1 MKTGHAEIKISI
13 SGMHRLRFT
22 AVENSTTC
30 ILAPADANVKP
41 DERIELIT
49 KTDKPGAKASRK
61 ALRLLLDFPNHL
73 AEPQT
78 GAKLLGLVMFA
89 QAAPLYALLHTG
101 PLPGIHLT
109 GALSIPAS
117 IGDILRAVQ
126 GPEKWAGDGWHLRR
140 PWLIQ
145 PLIRVGAVAPDTN
158 IYKYVGGK
166 AVQPYGP
173 RVKFWA
179 PYASCALVFAPD
191 LPAPVRQ
198 AILKTSPLALP
209 ISASALGQQFAV
221 KLTAGDLPYRSP
233 SDVPV
238 LRDASPVVRRFI
250 RWLEKGDHAQ
260 RWVDA
265 IRANGGGYNC
275 STAHGERE
283 LWISVLALVTLFL
296 DWAARKADLLTEA
309 EVIVLKAQY
318 AKWLHPDGPQSPADG
333 TIDLAQPKVFY
344 DFLLAHLRDNADRV
358 IEEPGHANTVARIHT
373 VNKTTPSLTLPRA
386 ATFQAY
392 AAGREAPGDVDLQ
405 RALMAAGVPLRTEG
419 KDTSWRYAFYTRGQ
433 APQGQSDKLPC
444 LSLPLT
450 ELPHEVLNQLTSL
463 FGDQFGSILPT
474 TGEDT
479 APEGEIGGE
488 K

>member
-1 MKTGHAEIKISI
+1 
-13 SGMHRLRFT
+13 MHRLRFT
-22 AVENSTTC
+22 AVENSATC
-30 ILAPADANVKP
+30 ILAPVDANVKP

-89 QAAPLYALLHTG
+89 QAAPLYASLHTG

-179 PYASCALVFAPD
+179 PYAGCAVAFSPN
-191 LPAPVRQ
+191 LPAPVYK
-198 AILKTSPLALP
+198 AILKASPLAVP
-209 ISASALGQQFAV
+209 ISASAADRQLTV
-221 KLTAGDLPYRSP
+221 KLAVDSLAYRSP
-233 SDVPV
+233 DYVPA
-238 LRDASPVVRRFI
+238 LRDTSSVIRQFV
-250 RWLEKGDHAQ
+250 RWLEKGNHAQ
-260 RWVDA
+260 RWIDTV
-265 IRANGGGYNC
+265 RANGGGRTC
-275 STAHGERE
+275 STSQGERE
-283 LWISVLALVTLFL
+283 LWIAVLGLLTLFL

-309 EVIVLKAQY
+309 EATSLKVQY
-318 AKWLHPDGPQSPADG
+318 AKWLHPDGPQSPVDG
-333 TIDLAQPKVFY
+333 AASLTQPKVFY
-344 DFLLAHLRDNADRV
+344 DFLLDYLRDNAARV
-358 IEEPGHANTVARIHT
+358 VEEPGHADTAARIHV

-386 ATFQAY
+386 ATFKAY
-392 AAGREAPGDVDLQ
+392 AAGREAPADVDLQ
-405 RALMAAGVPLRTEG
+405 RALMVAGVPLRTEG
-419 KDTSWRYAFYTRGQ
+419 KDTSWRYAFYARGQ

-463 FGDQFGSILPT
+463 FDDQFGSILPT
-474 TGEDT
+474 TGEDI
-479 APEGEIGGE
+479 APEAKIGG
-488 K
+488 KI